1 MELRFQVHTRIEKPI
16 NEVFDAV
23 YNPKKLSGYFTK
35 AASGPLEEGSTVTWN
50 FAEVPGDVLVSVK
63 KVVPDQLLILEWEAG
78 EGSYNTR
85 VEIGFESLD
94 SKSTLIK
101 ISESGWKA
109 TQRGLNNSYDNCEGW
124 TQMSCCLKAFLEY
137 GINLRKRFY
146 LEKEVLKKLNR

>member
-1 MELRFQVHTRIEKPI
+1 MELRFQVHARIEKPI

-23 YNPKKLSGYFTK
+23 YNPRKLSGYFTK

-63 KVVPDQLLILEWEAG
+63 KVVPDQLIILEWEAG
-78 EGSYNTR
+78 EGNYNTR

-109 TQRGLNNSYDNCEGW
+109 TQRGLDNSYGNCEGW

-137 GINLRKRFY
+137 GFNLRKGFY

>member
-1 MELRFQVHTRIEKPI
+1 MELRFQVHTRIERPI

-63 KVVPDQLLILEWEAG
+63 KVVPDQLIILEWEAG

-94 SKSTLIK
+94 SKSTLVK

-109 TQRGLNNSYDNCEGW
+109 TQRGLDNSYANCEGW
-124 TQMSCCLKAFLEY
+124 TQMSCCLKAFLEH
-137 GINLRKRFY
+137 GINLRRGFY